1 MGHERQG
8 GVSHKIGGKTISNT
22 ETSWCKGSS
31 ETEAWKKTKASIAG
45 NNEHTESSV
54 DEV

>member
-8 GVSHKIGGKTISNT
+8 GVSHKIRGKTISNT
-22 ETSWCKGSS
+22 ETSWCKGPNW
-31 ETEAWKKTKASIAG
+31 EQAWKKTKPGIAG